1 MEQQV
6 QKKKKKIDLLA
17 FQRGLNEQFLEI
29 FHNKQ
34 LGSSSNTD
42 ANEIADLG
50 LEATASGFKF
60 FIPLKNLKT
69 ISMDNNFESIVLT
82 KSWVVGF
89 NQLRGEV
96 YTVTDLEKIIELIL
110 EKKNVT
116 SKMRLGNDSRIVYL
130 KDNNEK
136 IAFSLAQL
144 KLDYT
149 AEFTSIFKCNEKD
162 NKLIWN
168 LNEGIDFDSFVKKN
182 KMSEKEWEMMNQIN
196 AVISLGDA
204 IENVEEKLISMT
216 DISLLYFIKDVYLD
230 GDGAR
235 PVFVLNPNNL
245 TKFLS
250 SISPF

>member
-6 QKKKKKIDLLA
+6 QKKKKRIDLLG

-29 FHNKQ
+29 FKNKQ
-34 LGSSSNTD
+34 LNLNTD
-42 ANEIADLG
+42 TDKDEVEELG
-50 LEATASGFKF
+50 LEAIISGFKF
-60 FIPLKNLKT
+60 FLPLKNLKT
-69 ISMDNNFESIVLT
+69 ISTDNSFESIVLT
-82 KSWVVGF
+82 KSWIVGF

-96 YTVTDLEKIIELIL
+96 YTITDLEKIMELII
-110 EKKNVT
+110 EKKN
-116 SKMRLGNDSRIVYL
+116 SSREISLSNESRIVYL
-130 KDNNEK
+130 KENEEK
-136 IAFSLAQL
+136 IAFYLSQL

-149 AEFTSIFKCNEKD
+149 AEFTSIFKCVDTRNQ
-162 NKLIWN
+162 LIWN

-182 KMSEKEWEMMNQIN
+182 KMSEKEWEVMNQIN
-196 AVISLGDA
+196 TVISLQDA
-204 IENVEEKLISMT
+204 IDNVQEKLTSIT

-235 PVFVLNPNNL
+235 PVFVLNTNNL